1 MIKLIKE
8 YPPFKKD
15 ELITFGAVKD
25 AELVSKGLAVWT
37 KISSTHYNTK

>member
-1 MIKLIKE
+1 MIKLIND

-15 ELITFGAVKD
+15 EILSFGGVKD
-25 AELVSKGLAVWT
+25 AELVMKRIAIWT